1 MRFKVAAF
9 VLVAVFLSTAL
20 TSHANAVVARGKS
33 SYGMSPN
40 GFLTPD
46 QNIAPVNLGD
56 GFSAMLD
63 NSDSHGT
70 DSYLEIDTPN
80 LPGGTWISISGL
92 GDATFDGVF
101 CSATS
106 FLDSCDPDAPNP
118 VISPAQTNCVGTLS
132 QTSPTAGV
140 FQITSP
146 ACTITGN
153 YMMELVFFNP
163 DGSNYNLSGLSV
175 SAPLTAPE
183 PGSLVLLGAGLI
195 GLWTKRR
202 FRQEVRD

>member
-20 TSHANAVVARGKS
+20 TSHANSAVVARGRS
-33 SYGMSPN
+33 SYGMFPN
-40 GFLTPD
+40 GSLTPD
-46 QNIAPVNLGD
+46 LNTKLNLGG

-63 NSDSHGT
+63 TSDNHGN

-80 LPGGTWISISGL
+80 LPGGTLISISGL

-101 CSATS
+101 CSPTS
-106 FLDSCDPDAPNP
+106 FLGSCDPDAPTP
-118 VISPAQTNCVGTLS
+118 TISTAQTNCVGTLS

-140 FQITSP
+140 FEITSP

-153 YMMELVFFNP
+153 YMMELVFADQTF
-163 DGSNYNLSGLSV
+163 SNYNLSGLSV

-183 PGSLVLLGAGLI
+183 PGSLVLLGAGLV

-202 FRQEVRD
+202 SRQEVRD